1 MQTVEQVMS
10 HSVLTVS
17 PETPIG
23 DVARILVDKGI
34 SGLPVVDADNRVV
47 GVVSEGDLV
56 VKEAGIRPP
65 VSRRPLARHRD
76 ADAINSKVHARTA
89 GEAMTS
95 PAITIEPF
103 RALRTAAEIMTER
116 GVNRLPVVGSDG
128 ELLGIITRAD
138 LVRAFVR
145 SDDEL
150 TETIRGE
157 VLIREMWLDPDQFTV
172 RVDHGTAYVEGAVQ
186 KRSTAE
192 VIARLLA
199 MVPGIV
205 AAETTITWTED
216 DGGVTTP

>member
-1 MQTVEQVMS
+1 MQTVEQLMS
-10 HSVLTVS
+10 RSVLTVT
-17 PETPIG
+17 PETSLG

-34 SGLPVVDADNRVV
+34 SGLPVVDRDNRVV

-56 VKEAGIRPP
+56 VREAGVRPP
-65 VSRRPLARHRD
+65 AARRLLVRHRD
-76 ADAINSKVHARTA
+76 GDGINSKVHARTA

-103 RALRTAAEIMTER
+103 RAIRSAAELMVER
-116 GVNRLPVVGSDG
+116 GVNRLPVVGGDG
-128 ELLGIITRAD
+128 ELIGIISRAD

-150 TETIRGE
+150 TETIRSE
-157 VLIREMWLDPDQFTV
+157 VLIREMWLDPDRFTV
-172 RVDHGTAYVEGAVQ
+172 RVDHGTAYVEGTVQ
-186 KRSTAE
+186 KRSTAD

-205 AAETTITWTED
+205 ATETTITWTED